1 MNEKYVNKKLNVII
15 PMAGA
20 GSRFET
26 EGFKLPKP
34 LIDVMGHPMIK
45 VVIDSLNIDANYI
58 FVVQKKHRELYGLDS
73 ILSDLV
79 DNPSIIEIDGVTE
92 GAAITVLKCKEL
104 INNDNPLLIAN
115 SDQWINWSPSDFFEK
130 MIGNGYD
137 GGILTFKSESPKHS
151 FVKLTDGII
160 SEVAEKKVISD
171 IATVGVY
178 YWKTGKSFVE
188 SSEQMIDKNIR
199 TNNEYYLCPSYNE
212 LILNGGK
219 VINYDVNEMV
229 GMGTPE
235 ELINFLNLKNN
246 VQYL

>member
-1 MNEKYVNKKLNVII
+1 MKEKYINKKLNVIV

-34 LIDVMGHPMIK
+34 LIDVMGNPMIK
-45 VVIDSLNIDANYI
+45 VVIESLNVDANFI

-73 ILSDLV
+73 ILNNLV

-92 GAAITVLKCKEL
+92 GAAITVLKCKDL
-104 INNDNPLLIAN
+104 INNDNPLLVAN
-115 SDQWINWSPSDFFEK
+115 SDQWIDWNPTQFFEF
-130 MIGNGYD
+130 MIGGDYD

-151 FVKLTDGII
+151 FVKLTNGLIT
-160 SEVAEKKVISD
+160 EVAEKKVISD

-188 SSEQMIDKNIR
+188 SSEQMINKNIR
-199 TNNEYYLCPSYNE
+199 TNNEFYLCPSYNE

-219 VINYDVNEMV
+219 VINYSVNEMI
-229 GMGTPE
+229 GMGTPD
-235 ELINFLNLKNN
+235 ELINFLTLKKD
-246 VQYL
+246 VQHF